1 MNTHEQ
7 ISTYMAM
14 EGLCSELVAYICK
27 KKAYICYCYKSV
39 LGYKVKRISQNK
51 NQIVI
56 IQYL

>member
-1 MNTHEQ
+1 
-7 ISTYMAM
+7 MAM